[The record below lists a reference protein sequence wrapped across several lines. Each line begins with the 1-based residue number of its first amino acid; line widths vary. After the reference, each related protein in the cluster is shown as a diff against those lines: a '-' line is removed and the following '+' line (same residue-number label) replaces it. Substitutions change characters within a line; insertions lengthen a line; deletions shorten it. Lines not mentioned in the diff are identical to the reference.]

1 MVHGMRAVALLRGIN
16 VGAGR
21 RVPMGGLRELAE
33 QLGLTEVAT
42 HVQSGNLVFS
52 TRSFDEARIASSLE
66 AAIAT
71 AFGVTPPVI
80 VRTGAELASIAAA
93 HPFAAGELR
102 PAMLHVAFL
111 RDAPSK
117 AALASLDPA
126 RSPGDRFTLA
136 GRELY
141 LHYPNGS
148 GRSKLTLDYIE
159 RRLATVATARN
170 WRTVQQLAAMTEN
183 PDR

>member
-16 VGAGR
+16 VGAGT
-21 RVPMGGLRELAE
+21 RVPMAELRELAE
-33 QLGLTEVAT
+33 GLGLADVAT
-42 HVQSGNLVFS
+42 YVQSGNLVFS
-52 TRSFDEARIASSLE
+52 TPSLDETQLASSLE

-71 AFGVTPPVI
+71 AFAVRSPVI
-80 VRTGAELASIAAA
+80 VRTDAELATVAAA
-93 HPFAAGELR
+93 HPFAADEPQ

-117 AALASLDPA
+117 ADLAKLDPA
-126 RSPGDRFTLA
+126 RSPTDRFALA

-141 LHYPNGS
+141 LHYPGGS

-159 RRLATVATARN
+159 RRLGTVATARN
-170 WRTVQQLAAMTEN
+170 WRTVQKLAAMTGT
-183 PDR
+183 PAR